1 MPESTFAH
9 TAHAAATPAH
19 IWNALQDAETWLGLG
34 VMDAVSNP
42 VVEQGRLT
50 SFNWTAVAAGTRHR
64 GRSRTIDAV
73 PGQLMVLA
81 LDSAE
86 VAGEIAVALDAEA
99 AGTAVTVTLTAR
111 SRGLIAGMFWGKVSA
126 ALGKGLVEQV
136 DRFAAGF
143 RRA

>member
-1 MPESTFAH
+1 
-9 TAHAAATPAH
+9 
-19 IWNALQDAETWLGLG
+19 
-34 VMDAVSNP
+34 
-42 VVEQGRLT
+42 
-50 SFNWTAVAAGTRHR
+50 
-64 GRSRTIDAV
+64 
-73 PGQLMVLA
+73 MVLA

-99 AGTAVTVTLTAR
+99 AGAAVTVTLTAR